1 MELQYNGMTIYEIE
15 AENITDEEYDSI
27 MAIEQNVTRHKNNPH
42 IVMIWGLFYYL
53 INGMNDIKA

>member
-27 MAIEQNVTRHKNNPH
+27 MARE
-42 IVMIWGLFYYL
+42 
-53 INGMNDIKA
+53 